1 MIMPK
6 GKKHIHTAKFRRCVR
21 KVAKKSRGKYNPYAV
36 CEAAIGYEGS
46 IARSSRKLKRVM

>member
-36 CEAAIGYEGS
+36 CQAAIGYKGS
-46 IARSSRKLKRVM
+46 ILRSSRKFKRVM